1 MRILLTVI
9 HIDDIIVKVRINSS
23 NFSFATAH
31 IADSAITIDDHIAR
45 IKGRG
50 C

>member
-1 MRILLTVI
+1 MCILLTVI
-9 HIDDIIVKVRINSS
+9 HIDDIIVKVRTVSS
-23 NFSFATAH
+23 VFSLATAD
-31 IADSAITIDDHIAR
+31 IANSAITIDDHIAR